1 MRFCSQCGSKNISY
15 SVPSGDNRKRYHCL
29 SCNSVFYENP
39 KIVAGCIPV
48 WEDKILL
55 CKRGIEPRYGLW
67 TLPAGFMENGETT
80 REAAERETLEEAGT
94 LVTRSKLYTLF
105 NLPQINQVYMM
116 FLSHLTEPV
125 FKAGEESLD
134 CKLCLESE
142 IPWDKIA
149 FPTITY
155 SLQLFFKDRKDG
167 KFSMHIGDLI
177 REESKSKLKNLSSYS
192 Y

>member
-1 MRFCSQCGSKNISY
+1 MKFCSQCGSKNISY
-15 SVPSGDNRKRYHCL
+15 SIPSGDNRKRYHCL
-29 SCNSVFYENP
+29 NCNSVFYENP

-125 FKAGEESLD
+125 F
-134 CKLCLESE
+134 
-142 IPWDKIA
+142 
-149 FPTITY
+149 
-155 SLQLFFKDRKDG
+155 
-167 KFSMHIGDLI
+167 DLMDI
-177 REESKSKLKNLSSYS
+177 LWQRLR
-192 Y
+192 

>member
-15 SVPSGDNRKRYHCL
+15 SIPSGDNRKRYHCL

-105 NLPQINQVYMM
+105 NLPQINQVY
-116 FLSHLTEPV
+116 
-125 FKAGEESLD
+125 
-134 CKLCLESE
+134 
-142 IPWDKIA
+142 
-149 FPTITY
+149 
-155 SLQLFFKDRKDG
+155 
-167 KFSMHIGDLI
+167 
-177 REESKSKLKNLSSYS
+177 SKT
-192 Y
+192 